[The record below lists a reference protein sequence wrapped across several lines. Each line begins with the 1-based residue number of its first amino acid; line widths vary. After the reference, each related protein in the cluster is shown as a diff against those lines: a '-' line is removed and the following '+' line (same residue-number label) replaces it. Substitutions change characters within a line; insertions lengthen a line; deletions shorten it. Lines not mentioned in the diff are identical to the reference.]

1 MGEYVGAFLL
11 GNGAILGNVCVLP
24 LYPGFIAFLG
34 GTASSNLS
42 GWLRPFLGLIV
53 FAGMMTVMLAL
64 GWILFELNQTFSS
77 IFEWFLPALFG
88 TVIVLGIAMLL
99 GKNPFARI
107 ATLQVP
113 LVRSPIMTALLY
125 GMVLGPMTL
134 PCTGPLIVST
144 FVLGVGDLGS
154 LTDGIV
160 YFVAFG
166 LGFGWPLVV
175 LPFLATPVQAHITR
189 WLARHYAI
197 VGRLSGAL
205 LILVAVFGFWVDVL
219 PSLQR
224 VP

>member
-34 GTASSNLS
+34 GTASSRLS

-53 FAGMMTVMLAL
+53 FAGMMMVMLAL
-64 GWILFELNQTFSS
+64 GWILFELNRTFSS
-77 IFEWFLPALFG
+77 IFDWFLPAVFA
-88 TVIVLGIAMLL
+88 TVIALGMAMLL
-99 GKNPFARI
+99 GKNPFARM
-107 ATLQVP
+107 ATLQLP

-125 GMVLGPMTL
+125 GMILGPMTL

-175 LPFLATPVQAHITR
+175 LPLLTTTVQTHITR
-189 WLARHYAI
+189 WLAKHYAI
-197 VGRLSGAL
+197 V
-205 LILVAVFGFWVDVL
+205 VAVFGFWVDVL
-219 PSLQR
+219 PSLQGGS
-224 VP
+224 

>member
-1 MGEYVGAFLL
+1 MGEYFGAFLL

-34 GTASSNLS
+34 GTASSHLP
-42 GWLRPFLGLIV
+42 GRTRPFLGLVV
-53 FAGMMTVMLAL
+53 FAGMMTAMLAL
-64 GWILFELNQTFSS
+64 GWILFELNRTFSS
-77 IFEWFLPALFG
+77 IFDWFLPAVFA
-88 TVIVLGIAMLL
+88 TVIALGIAMLL
-99 GKNPFARI
+99 GKNPFARM
-107 ATLQVP
+107 ATLQLP
-113 LVRSPIMTALLY
+113 LVRSPIMTALLF
-125 GMVLGPMTL
+125 GMILGPMTL
-134 PCTGPLIVST
+134 PCSGPLIVST

-166 LGFGWPLVV
+166 LGFGWPLIV

-224 VP
+224 IP